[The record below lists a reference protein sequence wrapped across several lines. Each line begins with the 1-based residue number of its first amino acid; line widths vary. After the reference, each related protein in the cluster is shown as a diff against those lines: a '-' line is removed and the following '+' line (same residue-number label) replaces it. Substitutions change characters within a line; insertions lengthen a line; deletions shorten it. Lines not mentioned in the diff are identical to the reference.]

1 MSKGKSIS
9 KVEYDQQLV
18 EQISA
23 HVTELLEQKLRTE
36 IQSISAEFRR
46 DKIVLT
52 SEKQFKIEA
61 DSDGLSFDRDNETV
75 LIIGKNG
82 QLATGTRAPKTV
94 GRGSA
99 HFKAGSSSEA
109 VIPSSGVHSTRGILV
124 EGDGDDD
131 KTYTFRSV
139 SRMNRQGFN
148 VFSDGSVALGSLAKI
163 NNSTLGVYHRHSDSD
178 AVTIKAPTRQFE
190 HTMLTL
196 ESGAALRPN
205 WKVVEAVCNEGKIFS
220 INGNGHVHSHGGYYS
235 NNTGYAEMFE
245 WGDKNANGENRIGFT
260 VCLDAHGRIEV
271 SAPDVTPIGVVVP
284 TAAVIGNAA
293 WNFWH
298 KKLAKDEN
306 GTVRTTAD
314 SVIEWLEMETTTL
327 HSHFNS
333 SLSENF
339 ALPDSAVEIPN
350 DSNGNSFQR
359 PVHHVLYDDQ
369 SYVSRI
375 DRNEWATVCI
385 LGVVPMFKGQE
396 TGKSWIKIRDLTE
409 ELELWLIK

>member
-1 MSKGKSIS
+1 MSNGKSII
-9 KVEYDQQLV
+9 KTEYDQQLV
-18 EQISA
+18 EQITA
-23 HVTELLEQKLRTE
+23 QVTMALEEKLRAE

-46 DKIVLT
+46 DRIVLT

-61 DSDGLSFDRDNETV
+61 DIDGLSFDRDNETV

-82 QLATGTRAPKTV
+82 QLATGTRSPKTV

-109 VIPSSGVHSTRGILV
+109 VIPSSGIHSTRGIIV

-131 KTYTFRSV
+131 KTFVFRAV

-148 VFSDGSVALGSLAKI
+148 VFSDGCAALGSLSKI
-163 NNSTLGVYHRHSDSD
+163 NNSTFGVYHRHPDTD
-178 AVTIKAPTRQFE
+178 ALTVKSPTRQFE
-190 HTMLTL
+190 HTLLTF
-196 ESGAALRPN
+196 ESGSALRPN
-205 WKVVEAVCNEGKIFS
+205 WNVVEANCSDGKIFS
-220 INGNGHVHSHGGYYS
+220 INGNGNVRSHGGYYS

-245 WGDKNANGENRIGFT
+245 WCDKNAKGENRIGFT
-260 VCLDAHGRIEV
+260 VCLDANGKIEV
-271 SAPDVTPIGVVVP
+271 SAPDVNPIGVVVP

-298 KKLAKDEN
+298 NKFAKDEY
-306 GTVRTTAD
+306 GTTKTTAD

-333 SLSENF
+333 SLSDNF
-339 ALPDSAVEIPN
+339 ALPDNAVEIPN

-359 PVHHVLYDDQ
+359 PVHHKLYDDK
-369 SYVSRI
+369 SYVSRT
-375 DRNEWATVCI
+375 DRNEWATICI